1 MAMTHR
7 ARKRLSLL
15 ILAVGLPLYI
25 IAVWILLNWIDD
37 TFGRLPILAEMALYI
52 VIGVAWALPLR
63 AVFRGVGQ
71 PDPGAE
77 PQQKQ
82 AGPSDPP
89 V

>member
-1 MAMTHR
+1 MALTHR

-15 ILAVGLPLYI
+15 ILVVGLPLYI
-25 IAVWILLNWIDD
+25 IAVWVLLNWIDD

-52 VIGVAWALPLR
+52 AIGVLWALPLR
-63 AVFRGVGQ
+63 AIFRGVGQ
-71 PDPGAE
+71 PDPDAM

-82 AGPSDPP
+82 ADPSDPP